1 MALTNYTELKSNIAD
16 FLNRDDL
23 TSVIPTFIALAEA
36 QINRDI
42 RHWKMEQRA
51 TGTLNN
57 EYSLL
62 PTDWLETI
70 QVHVTGDGTYPVELA
85 SRDAIADKRSA
96 NNDTSGRPRYYS
108 HADSSLELY
117 PTPDADYVI
126 ELLYF
131 QKVPA
136 LTDSATT
143 NWLLSDAPDIYLYAS
158 LIHSSPYLQEDGRAG
173 TWAQLYSAA
182 VQKLNDAS
190 EKSRMS
196 GSGLTMKVRGL
207 GGPKRL
213 DVR

>member
-1 MALTNYTELKSNIAD
+1 MALTNYSELKSTIAD

-23 TSVIPTFIALAEA
+23 TSVIPTFIYLAEA
-36 QINRDI
+36 QINRDV

-51 TGTLNN
+51 TGTLSG

-70 QVHVTGDGTYPVELA
+70 QVHVTGNGTYPVQLA
-85 SRDAIADKRSA
+85 SRDAIADKRSS
-96 NNDTSGRPRYYS
+96 NNDTSGRPRFYS

-126 ELLYF
+126 ELLYY
-131 QKVPA
+131 QKVES
-136 LTDSATT
+136 LGDSAPS
-143 NWLLSDAPDIYLYAS
+143 NWLLIDSPDIYLYAA

-182 VQKLNDAS
+182 VQKLNEAS

-207 GGPKRL
+207 GGRKRT
-213 DVR
+213 DIR

>member
-1 MALTNYTELKSNIAD
+1 MALTNYSELKSTIAD

-23 TSVIPTFIALAEA
+23 TSVVPTFIALAEA
-36 QINRDI
+36 QMNRDL

-51 TGTLNN
+51 TGTLNS

-70 QVHVTGDGTYPVELA
+70 QVHVTGDGTYPVQLA
-85 SRDAIADKRSA
+85 SRDSIADRRSA

-108 HADSSLELY
+108 HADSSIELY
-117 PTPDADYVI
+117 PSPDSDYVI
-126 ELLYF
+126 ELLYY
-131 QKVPA
+131 QKLDA
-136 LTDSATT
+136 LGDSAPS
-143 NWLLSDAPDIYLYAS
+143 NWLLIEAPDVYLYAS
-158 LIHSSPYLQEDGRAG
+158 LIHSSPYLQEDARAA
-173 TWAQLYSAA
+173 TWAQLYGAA

-207 GGPKRL
+207 GGRKRT
-213 DVR
+213 DTR

>member
-1 MALTNYTELKSNIAD
+1 MALTNYSELKSTIAD

-23 TSVIPTFIALAEA
+23 TSVVPTFIALAEA
-36 QINRDI
+36 QMNRDL

-51 TGTLNN
+51 TGTLNS

-70 QVHVTGDGTYPVELA
+70 QVHVTGDGTYPVQLA
-85 SRDAIADKRSA
+85 SRDSIADRRSA

-108 HADSSLELY
+108 HADSSIELY
-117 PTPDADYVI
+117 PSPDSDYVI
-126 ELLYF
+126 ELLYY
-131 QKVPA
+131 QKLDA
-136 LTDSATT
+136 LGDSTPS
-143 NWLLSDAPDIYLYAS
+143 NWLLIEAPDVYLYAS
-158 LIHSSPYLQEDGRAG
+158 LIHSSPYLQEDARAA
-173 TWAQLYSAA
+173 TWAQLYGAA

-207 GGPKRL
+207 GGRKRT
-213 DVR
+213 DTR